1 MLPFNGGEY
10 RFTLEQWHALGT
22 IADEMQRH
30 GLKWPNNSHDPN
42 AWNTIL
48 TEEVGE
54 AAKEAFDLCVRPAS
68 EPGSI
73 GNKRTRQRY
82 REELSH
88 VAAVAAAA
96 IADEL
101 DRNGG
106 V

>member
-1 MLPFNGGEY
+1 
-10 RFTLEQWHALGT
+10 
-22 IADEMQRH
+22 
-30 GLKWPNNSHDPN
+30 
-42 AWNTIL
+42 
-48 TEEVGE
+48 
-54 AAKEAFDLCVRPAS
+54 LCVRPAS